1 MTTKEKS
8 TRPRNW
14 KTGPG
19 CGICR
24 HPDRARIEIARARGV
39 SYEAIAKQFE
49 DVHRDQVWRH
59 WKEHVSDEVKAK
71 LIGGPAK
78 LQELAERANAENMSS
93 LDYLSIIRSRLM
105 DQFSAACDAGDVHG
119 SAFTAGKILA
129 TLRDI
134 GELTGEIYKVTSG
147 GTTINNNL
155 MLMQSPQMA
164 ELQMMLVQT
173 LAPWPEA
180 RAAVIAGI
188 RRLEGKAAPAAPAP
202 MIEAR
207 ALPTCE
213 AADAA

>member
-1 MTTKEKS
+1 MTTKEKP

-49 DVHRDQVWRH
+49 GVSRDQVWRH
-59 WKEHVSDEVKAK
+59 WKDHVGDDVKAK

-78 LQELAERANAENMSS
+78 LQELAERATAENMSA
-93 LDYLSIIRSRLM
+93 LDYYAIIRSRLM

-119 SAFTAGKILA
+119 SAFTAGKL
-129 TLRDI
+129 LSVI
-134 GELTGEIYKVTSG
+134 GEIGKLTGEIQRISGVTV
-147 GTTINNNL
+147 NNN
-155 MLMQSPQMA
+155 MVLMQSPQMA
-164 ELQMMLVQT
+164 ELQMMLVTT
-173 LAPWPEA
+173 LASWPDA

-188 RRLEGKAAPAAPAP
+188 RRLEGKAAPSAPANT
-202 MIEAR
+202 IEGR
-207 ALPTCE
+207 AILTCGD
-213 AADAA
+213 ADAA